1 MAPAEVLAELR
12 HLSEV
17 YAMAMDRNQPELLA
31 DILTED
37 AVVTGPGFRMEGLVQ
52 VQQSPAMLRDMYVM
66 TQHLVHNL
74 TATVKDGEAEGETYS
89 TASHVMRPA
98 SDGGGH
104 ALLVWAIRY
113 QDRYRRDGRHWRIS
127 ARTLVVDWS
136 EVRPVT
142 IGAGGPQ

>member
-1 MAPAEVLAELR
+1 MPPAEVLAELR
-12 HLSEV
+12 QLSEI
-17 YAMAMDRNQPELLA
+17 YARAMDRNAPELLE
-31 DILTED
+31 DILTD
-37 AVVTGPGFRMEGLVQ
+37 DVVVIGPGFRMEGLGE

-74 TATVKDGEAEGETYS
+74 TARVKDGEAKGETYS
-89 TASHVMRPA
+89 TASHVMKPA

-104 ALLVWAIRY
+104 AILVWAIRY
-113 QDRYRRDGRHWRIS
+113 QDRYRLQGGRWRIC

-142 IGAGGPQ
+142 IGPGEND